1 MERGEV
7 LGKGKD
13 AMGSRSRSTKK
24 RNMKR
29 GTMGERDLDL
39 QECNREKL

>member
-1 MERGEV
+1 
-7 LGKGKD
+7 
-13 AMGSRSRSTKK
+13 MGSRSRSTKK

-39 QECNREKL
+39 QECNRDKLWCLSR